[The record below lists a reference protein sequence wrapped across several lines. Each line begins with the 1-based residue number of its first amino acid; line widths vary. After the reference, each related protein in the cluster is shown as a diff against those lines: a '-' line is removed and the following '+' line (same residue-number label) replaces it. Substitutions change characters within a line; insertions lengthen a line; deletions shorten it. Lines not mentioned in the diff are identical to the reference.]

1 MGNFLRESV
10 SFLGQLQCEFS
21 AALMLSLMKDHRRG
35 WTTTDGVVVRLS
47 KLWAAQSTSPKN
59 YLSTAIARLFCASII
74 PSNHPIQPVG
84 SKSFVPSLV
93 LLNQA
98 LFCIYRLR
106 CSLPCPTQSSSLLYI
121 QATRRFFFFF
131 FFFFSRL

>member
-10 SFLGQLQCEFS
+10 SFLGQSQCEFS

-59 YLSTAIARLFCASII
+59 YLRTAIARLFCASII
-74 PSNHPIQPVG
+74 PSNQPIQPVG

-93 LLNQA
+93 PLNQA
-98 LFCIYRLR
+98 LFCI
-106 CSLPCPTQSSSLLYI
+106 
-121 QATRRFFFFF
+121 
-131 FFFFSRL
+131 